1 MRAFEYFEP
10 KTVGEATKYLT
21 DLGET
26 ARILAGGVD
35 LIPRMRK
42 EEFKTDYVVNIQR
55 IEGLDRIDYES
66 GKGLRFGAFAT
77 LHALEVSGWVRKGY
91 PAFYEAIH
99 QIASVQTKYM
109 GTAVGN
115 LCVGTPASDVA
126 TALYAHGASLSISGP
141 EGERIEPI
149 QDFCTDYRCTSL
161 KRGEMVTGVSV
172 PPMKTGE
179 TCGFANLVR
188 TRADIAKLTV
198 PAGSGDIRALLSY
211 GGDPH
216 FSPPGP
222 SRQNRGLR
230 PDEREKSPPHPIR
243 AFDCFGCIA
252 PFSPPMGGH
261 QHRQLAHQD
270 PHFWH
275 PGNEPG
281 HGLRLSRPLVVLPCR
296 PLWRRSLC

>member
-10 KTVGEATKYLT
+10 KTVGEATKHLT

-161 KRGEMVTGVSV
+161 RRGEMVTGVSV
-172 PPMKTGE
+172 PPMKTGA

-198 PAGSGDIRALLSY
+198 AVSITTEKDVCQEARIAIGAAAPTVFRASKAEKTLIGRTLTPQAITEAAEAASRETRPISDLRSTAEYRKEMTRVLVRRAL
-211 GGDPH
+211 
-216 FSPPGP
+216 
-222 SRQNRGLR
+222 
-230 PDEREKSPPHPIR
+230 ERASAGAK
-243 AFDCFGCIA
+243 G
-252 PFSPPMGGH
+252 
-261 QHRQLAHQD
+261 
-270 PHFWH
+270 
-275 PGNEPG
+275 
-281 HGLRLSRPLVVLPCR
+281 
-296 PLWRRSLC
+296 